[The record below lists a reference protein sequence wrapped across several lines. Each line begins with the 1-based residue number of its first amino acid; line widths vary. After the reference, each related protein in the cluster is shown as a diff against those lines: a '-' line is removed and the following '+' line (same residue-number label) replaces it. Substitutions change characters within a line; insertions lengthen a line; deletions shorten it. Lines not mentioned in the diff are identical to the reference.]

1 MRSYSQDLRLK
12 VLGAYDRG
20 MTTNAIAE
28 AFGVSTAWVRRV
40 RQRRREHGELGPR
53 PRVGPR
59 RYKIDR
65 IRLGELVQA
74 QPDATLAELRE
85 RLGVECALSAVWNA
99 LRDLGL
105 SYKKRPSTPR
115 SRTGRR
121 SRSGGPS
128 GSSGVPASPRGG

>member
-1 MRSYSQDLRLK
+1 MVSYSMDLRAK

-20 MTTNAIAE
+20 MTTKAIAE
-28 AFGVSTAWVRRV
+28 AFDVSTAWARRV
-40 RQRRREHGELGPR
+40 RQRRRDHGEVGPR

-65 IRLGELVQA
+65 GRLGELVQA

-85 RLGVECALSAVWNA
+85 RLGIECSLSAVWNA
-99 LRDLGL
+99 VRDLGL

-115 SRTGRR
+115 SRIVRTSRR
-121 SRSGGPS
+121 GGPS
-128 GSSGVPASPRGG
+128 GSSGRSASIPVA

>member
-1 MRSYSQDLRLK
+1 MVSYSMDLRAK

-28 AFGVSTAWVRRV
+28 AFGVSTAWARRV
-40 RQRRREHGELGPR
+40 RQRRRDHGELGPR

-59 RYKIDR
+59 KYKIDR
-65 IRLGELVQA
+65 TRLGELVRQ

-85 RLGVECALSAVWNA
+85 RLGVECAISAVWNA

-115 SRTGRR
+115 SRIVRTSRR
-121 SRSGGPS
+121 GGSS
-128 GSSGVPASPRGG
+128 GSSGRSASIHAG

>member
-1 MRSYSQDLRLK
+1 MVSYSMDLRLK

-20 MTTNAIAE
+20 MSTSAIAE
-28 AFGVSTAWVRRV
+28 AFGVSPAWARRV

-59 RYKIDR
+59 KYKIDR
-65 IRLGELVQA
+65 AKLGELVKA
-74 QPDATLAELRE
+74 QPDATLAELRQ

-99 LRDLGL
+99 LRDLGM

-115 SRTGRR
+115 SRIVRTSQR
-121 SRSGGPS
+121 GGPS
-128 GSSGVPASPRGG
+128 GSSGRSASTHAV